1 MGAWALCV
9 NTVGAICAA
18 CGKEKKRFASS
29 GRIASRCHHCGR
41 RPCQVASAA
50 LRATKTNCECCGG
63 SFENKTTGLLRV
75 LCADCTIK
83 RKAQVASVVAKARRS
98 ARAKTVRHFSCS
110 RCGRQFAAT
119 RKLKY
124 CGAKCRELAG
134 RESNWRE
141 SECLWCKK
149 KFTAKTKKA
158 KCCSNNCAQN
168 ARHNGTDDSKRTR
181 WGRTCIGCGAAF
193 MMKNGTRR
201 KGLYCTRECAFAHG
215 RMSPER
221 AVKRK
226 DEARIKLIMMA
237 SEAMAEGAATW
248 MHGWR
253 QCDWCNASF
262 WSRGSGTTCGSGCW
276 RHAKQGATR
285 PCELCGQEIDRRS
298 ELGRRQCKACRV
310 SVMKARRDRLDIQR
324 RTRRETQWVEHVSR
338 SVVFRRDRYQCWICL
353 GMVKRKYDSN
363 DPASPTIDHV
373 VPLAKGGSHSY
384 ANCRTAHA
392 ICNSLKSDDI

>member
-1 MGAWALCV
+1 MCV
-9 NTVGAICAA
+9 NTVDAICAA

-41 RPCQVASAA
+41 RPCQAASAA

-63 SFENKTTGLLRV
+63 SLENKTTGLLRV

-98 ARAKTVRHFSCS
+98 ARAKTVRNFSCS
-110 RCGRQFAAT
+110 RCGRQFSAT

-141 SECLWCKK
+141 SECLWCNK

-168 ARHNGTDDSKRTR
+168 ARHNGTYDSKRTR

-193 MMKNGTRR
+193 VMKNGTRR
-201 KGLYCTRECAFAHG
+201 KGLYCTRECAWKHG
-215 RMSPER
+215 RLTAGQLQEKRNADKCKDLILLQNSVSDGHR
-221 AVKRK
+221 AWLGNWKK
-226 DEARIKLIMMA
+226 
-237 SEAMAEGAATW
+237 
-248 MHGWR
+248 
-253 QCDWCNASF
+253 CNWCLKSF
-262 WSRGSGTTCGSGCW
+262 YNTGESDLCSLTCRFNIRRGS
-276 RHAKQGATR
+276 TR
-285 PCELCGQEIDRRS
+285 ECIECNQVMDRRECGKS
-298 ELGRRQCKACRV
+298 RLCSRCKSDRVDSMKCKLKSQRRQKIKTATIERV
-310 SVMKARRDRLDIQR
+310 VRRK
-324 RTRRETQWVEHVSR
+324 
-338 SVVFRRDRYQCWICL
+338 VFEADRYHCWICL
-353 GMVKRKYDSN
+353 GICRREYDSN

-373 VPLAKGGSHSY
+373 VPLAKGGKHSY

-392 ICNSLKSDDI
+392 ICNSLKGDG